1 MNTNFY
7 KGGVLG
13 EPRFPRKNVS
23 YKKGGV
29 RKKLK

>member
-1 MNTNFY
+1 MIIKLY

-13 EPRFPRKNVS
+13 EPRFPKKNVS

-29 RKKLK
+29 KKKLK